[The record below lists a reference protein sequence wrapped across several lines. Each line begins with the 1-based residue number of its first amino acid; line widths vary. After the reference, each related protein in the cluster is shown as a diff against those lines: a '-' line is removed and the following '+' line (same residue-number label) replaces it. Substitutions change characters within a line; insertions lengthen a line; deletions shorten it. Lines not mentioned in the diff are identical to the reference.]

1 MPRMESIPA
10 ELKELLDGGPL
21 APVPNPYPLYAR
33 LRRDAPVLDLARP
46 DAERRNW
53 LFTRYDDVRDALR
66 DEQTFSSRVNSR
78 LAGLVM
84 GRTVIEMDGPEHLKH
99 RNLITPVL
107 APRALRG
114 DFPKFVEQLANE
126 IVDGF
131 AKTGAC
137 DLVPDFTFLYPLRVF
152 VEILGLPPD
161 EVARFHG
168 LAVDMS
174 MIAKDPGRAFNASKQ
189 LAEYLTPLVARRRAD
204 PADDLLSVLATTE
217 VEGERM
223 TDDEVVSFLRLLIS
237 AGADTTYHL
246 LGSMLAVL
254 LRDPPLLERLS
265 AERDRIDDFVR
276 ETLRFETPVST
287 IPREVLVDTEVCGVP
302 IRAGDDVLLHLG
314 SANRDETHYP
324 EPDRFDLDRDSGDH
338 LAFGIG
344 KHFCA
349 GSRLALLEARV
360 GLEVV
365 LDRLADL
372 KLDPG
377 HPAEVIGFA
386 FRGPESLPV
395 HFRAA

>member
-1 MPRMESIPA
+1 MKSIPV
-10 ELKELLDGGPL
+10 ELKALLDGGPL

-33 LRRDAPVLDLARP
+33 LRREAPVLDLAKP
-46 DAERRNW
+46 EAERRNW
-53 LFTRYDDVRDALR
+53 LVTRHDDVRDALR
-66 DEQTFSSRVNSR
+66 DEQTFSSRVNAR
-78 LAGLVM
+78 QAGLVM
-84 GRTVIEMDGPEHLKH
+84 GRTVIEMDGGEHLKH
-99 RNLITPVL
+99 RNLITPAL

-126 IVDGF
+126 IVDRF
-131 AKTGAC
+131 ADAGTC

-161 EVARFHG
+161 EVPRFHQ

-174 MIAKDPGRAFNASKQ
+174 MIAKDPGRAFEASKQ
-189 LAEYLTPLVARRRAD
+189 LAAYLTPLVARRRAD
-204 PADDLLSVLATTE
+204 PADDLLSVLATVE

-223 TDDEVVSFLRLLIS
+223 TDDEVVSFLRLLVS

-254 LRDPPLLERLS
+254 LRDPELLERLS
-265 AERDRIDDFVR
+265 GERQRIDDFVR

-287 IPREVLVDTEVCGVP
+287 IPREALVDCELAGVP

-314 SANRDETHYP
+314 SANRDEEHYP
-324 EPDRFDLDRDSGDH
+324 EPDRFDLDRDTSDH

-372 KLDPG
+372 KLAPG
-377 HPAEVIGFA
+377 RPAEVIGFA
-386 FRGPESLPV
+386 FRGPATLPV

>member
-1 MPRMESIPA
+1 MGSIPG
-10 ELKELLDGGPL
+10 ELEALLAGGPL

-33 LRRDAPVLDLARP
+33 LRRESPVIDLAKP
-46 DAERRNW
+46 EAERRNW
-53 LFTRYDDVRDALR
+53 LVTRYDDVRDALR
-66 DEQTFSSRVNSR
+66 DEQIFSSRVNAR
-78 LAGLVM
+78 QAGLVM
-84 GRTVIEMDGPEHLKH
+84 GRTVIEMDGSEHLKH
-99 RNLITPVL
+99 RNLVTPAL

-126 IVDGF
+126 IVDRF
-131 AKTGAC
+131 AAAGTC

-161 EVARFHG
+161 EVPRFHQ

-174 MIAKDPGRAFNASKQ
+174 MIAKDPGRAFAASKQ
-189 LAEYLTPLVARRRAD
+189 LAEYLTPRVARRRAD
-204 PADDLLSVLATTE
+204 PAGDLLSVLATSE
-217 VEGERM
+217 VQGERM
-223 TDDEVVSFLRLLIS
+223 TDEEVVSFLRLLIS

-254 LRDPPLLERLS
+254 LRDPELLERLRS
-265 AERDRIDDFVR
+265 DRGRIDDFVR

-287 IPREVLVDTEVCGVP
+287 IPREALVDSELGGVP
-302 IRAGDDVLLHLG
+302 IQAGDDVLLQLG

-324 EPDRFDLDRDSGDH
+324 EPDRFDLDRDTSDH

-365 LDRLADL
+365 LDRLEDL
-372 KLDPG
+372 RLSPG
-377 HPAEVIGFA
+377 QSAEIIGFA
-386 FRGPESLPV
+386 FRGPATLPV
-395 HFRAA
+395 AFRAA

>member
-1 MPRMESIPA
+1 MGSIPG
-10 ELKELLDGGPL
+10 ELEALLAGGPL

-33 LRRDAPVLDLARP
+33 LRRESPVIDLAKP
-46 DAERRNW
+46 EAERRNW
-53 LFTRYDDVRDALR
+53 LVTRYDDVRDALR
-66 DEQTFSSRVNSR
+66 DEQIFSSRVNAR
-78 LAGLVM
+78 QAGLVM
-84 GRTVIEMDGPEHLKH
+84 GRTVIEMDGSEHLKH
-99 RNLITPVL
+99 RNLVTPAL

-126 IVDGF
+126 IVDRF
-131 AKTGAC
+131 AAAGTC

-161 EVARFHG
+161 EVPRFHQ

-174 MIAKDPGRAFNASKQ
+174 MIAKDPGRAFAASKQ
-189 LAEYLTPLVARRRAD
+189 LAEYLTPLVARPRAA
-204 PADDLLSVLATTE
+204 PAGDQLSVHATSE
-217 VEGERM
+217 VQGERM
-223 TDDEVVSFLRLLIS
+223 TDEEVVSFLRLLIS

-254 LRDPPLLERLS
+254 LRDPELLERLRS
-265 AERDRIDDFVR
+265 DRGRIDDFVR

-287 IPREVLVDTEVCGVP
+287 IPREALVDSELGGVP
-302 IRAGDDVLLHLG
+302 IQAGDDVLLQLG

-324 EPDRFDLDRDSGDH
+324 EPDRFDLDRDTSDH

-365 LDRLADL
+365 LDRLEDL
-372 KLDPG
+372 RLSPG
-377 HPAEVIGFA
+377 QSAEIIGFA
-386 FRGPESLPV
+386 FRGPATLPV
-395 HFRAA
+395 AFRAA

>member
-1 MPRMESIPA
+1 MGSIPG
-10 ELKELLDGGPL
+10 ELEALLAGGPL

-33 LRRDAPVLDLARP
+33 LRRESPVIDLAKP
-46 DAERRNW
+46 EAERRNW
-53 LFTRYDDVRDALR
+53 LVTRYDDVRDALR
-66 DEQTFSSRVNSR
+66 DEQIFSSRVNAR
-78 LAGLVM
+78 QAGLVM
-84 GRTVIEMDGPEHLKH
+84 GRTVIEMDGSEHLKH
-99 RNLITPVL
+99 RNLVTPAL

-126 IVDGF
+126 IFDRF
-131 AKTGAC
+131 AAAGTC

-161 EVARFHG
+161 EVPRFHQ

-174 MIAKDPGRAFNASKQ
+174 MIAKDPGRAFAASKQ

-204 PADDLLSVLATTE
+204 PAGDLLSVLATSE
-217 VEGERM
+217 VQGERM
-223 TDDEVVSFLRLLIS
+223 TDEEVVSFLRLLIS

-254 LRDPPLLERLS
+254 LRDPELLERLRS
-265 AERDRIDDFVR
+265 DRGRIDDFVR

-287 IPREVLVDTEVCGVP
+287 IPREALVDSELGGVP
-302 IRAGDDVLLHLG
+302 IQAGDDVLLQLG

-324 EPDRFDLDRDSGDH
+324 EPDRFDLDRDTSDH

-365 LDRLADL
+365 LDRLEDL
-372 KLDPG
+372 RLSPG
-377 HPAEVIGFA
+377 QSAEIIGFA
-386 FRGPESLPV
+386 FRGPATLPV
-395 HFRAA
+395 AFRAA

>member
-1 MPRMESIPA
+1 MGSIPG
-10 ELKELLDGGPL
+10 ELEALLAGGPL

-33 LRRDAPVLDLARP
+33 LRRESPVIDLAKP
-46 DAERRNW
+46 EAERRNW
-53 LFTRYDDVRDALR
+53 LVTRYDDVRDALR
-66 DEQTFSSRVNSR
+66 DEQIFSSRVNAR
-78 LAGLVM
+78 QAGLVM
-84 GRTVIEMDGPEHLKH
+84 GRTVIEMDGSEHLKH
-99 RNLITPVL
+99 RNLVTPAL

-126 IVDGF
+126 IVDRF
-131 AKTGAC
+131 AAAGTC

-161 EVARFHG
+161 EVPRFHQ

-174 MIAKDPGRAFNASKQ
+174 MIAKDPGRAFAASKQ

-204 PADDLLSVLATTE
+204 PAGDLLSVLATSE
-217 VEGERM
+217 VQGERM
-223 TDDEVVSFLRLLIS
+223 TDEEVVSFLRLLIS

-254 LRDPPLLERLS
+254 LRDPELLERLRS
-265 AERDRIDDFVR
+265 DRGRIDDFVR

-287 IPREVLVDTEVCGVP
+287 IPREALVDSELGGVP
-302 IRAGDDVLLHLG
+302 IQAGDDVLLQLG

-324 EPDRFDLDRDSGDH
+324 EPDRFDLDRDTSDH

-365 LDRLADL
+365 LDRLEDL
-372 KLDPG
+372 RLSPG
-377 HPAEVIGFA
+377 QSAEIIGFA
-386 FRGPESLPV
+386 FRGPATLPV
-395 HFRAA
+395 AFRAA